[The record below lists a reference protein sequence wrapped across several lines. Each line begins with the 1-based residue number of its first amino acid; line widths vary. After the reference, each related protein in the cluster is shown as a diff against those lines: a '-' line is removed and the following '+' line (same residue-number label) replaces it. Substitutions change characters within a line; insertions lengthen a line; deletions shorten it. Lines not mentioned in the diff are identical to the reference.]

1 MNCKDIKIE
10 KENYDKIK
18 EQEQK
23 KCSNE
28 SYPKVLKIKDPP
40 KDKVKYC
47 HGHLPEP
54 YSLLLIA
61 SPVKTGKSTLI
72 SNLLLNPNFYG
83 KDFFDKVIIISNT
96 IDNCKTS
103 RHLKKSFECHNI
115 YNDKIIYNLL
125 EEQEKAGV
133 ENEEGEKDK
142 RKSVALV
149 FDDILGS
156 IPSRG
161 LSISNALATRYR
173 HYNIQLLIYSSQV
186 YKGISNVIR
195 SNCTSFIMGCPYPST
210 KEKDKIFEDFG
221 DMYGGKD
228 NLAKIYKI
236 ATQGKRYNFMYL
248 NLHENP
254 PLAYRN
260 FEKVIAMGD
269 KIIENSNIDMSDDE
283 CKDINSDDD
292 YNDIHSDDE

>member
-1 MNCKDIKIE
+1 MDCKEINNEKKKYDKE
-10 KENYDKIK
+10 KEKKEEKKI
-18 EQEQK
+18 
-23 KCSNE
+23 CNSF
-28 SYPKVLKIKDPP
+28 PVVLKVKDPP
-40 KDKVKYC
+40 KDKVKKC
-47 HGHLPEP
+47 HEHLPEP

-83 KDFFDKVIIISNT
+83 KDFFDKVIIVSNT

-115 YNDKIIYNLL
+115 YNDKIIYNLI

-142 RKSVALV
+142 RKSVALI

-156 IPSRG
+156 IKRE
-161 LSISNALATRYR
+161 SIANYLATRFR

-186 YKGISNVIR
+186 YKGISNIVR
-195 SNCTSFIMGCPYPST
+195 ANATSFIMGCPYPST
-210 KEKDKIFEDFG
+210 KEKEKIFEDFG
-221 DMYGGKD
+221 DIFGGKD

-248 NLHENP
+248 NLGENP

-260 FEKVIAMGD
+260 FEKVIAIGD
-269 KIIENSNIDMSDDE
+269 KILENSNIDMSDDE
-283 CKDINSDDD
+283 CKDKEDYNDD
-292 YNDIHSDDE
+292 YNDIHSDSD